1 MNFSAFIYVSV
12 EDVTNEYGDWQ
23 DARASLNL
31 GNGKWV
37 EGDGMGRSPKK
48 AIAFALEELAEKLKK
63 ENVTLEGREK
73 GV

>member
-1 MNFSAFIYVSV
+1 MNFSTFIYVSV
-12 EDVTNEYGDWQ
+12 EEVTNEYGDWQ

-48 AIAFALEELAEKLKK
+48 AIAFALEELAEKLKNNK
-63 ENVTLEGREK
+63 E
-73 GV
+73 